1 MDGDLSKAHEWL
13 GYFWPAGRQEQQARA
28 GNLSYNPET
37 GLDLELLNAFDD
49 RGVVPIVHGT
59 IDRLPVT
66 LLECAVLSTSL
77 RAFEQVAVQ
86 QSLRPQML
94 LCGIHL
100 EDAQTGCFEAV
111 DVEIENLTE
120 WSAFTDDIQLT
131 YELDDRAPG
140 ATEEAQTGQP
150 EAGRSGPLRRM
161 RRLFS
166 RPLQQPADRAPA
178 DQVEGEESNRPGWGF
193 KGSRAAPRFATAQGL
208 TAELWRSYSLPKFDE
223 RRHRTE
229 VATSATSHLRWSSA
243 QGRSVH
249 EWADAVRLSQDLLS
263 LATFSPCAVLRHT
276 LIPTSAELVPSSFT
290 RESVQVYA
298 QQLVVGVP
306 TRPAMKAWQ
315 MLFTLDSID
324 FEVLMPQWLKVR
336 QMLQATC
343 NMVLGL
349 KYIPVGYVETKLL
362 TAAGAAEVMQG
373 ALALG
378 NDLPL
383 PVPKEKFRALR
394 SELLAFVPPE
404 YREWLDKKLYNS
416 LSLQEKLTFLV
427 NQLDPEVSEALLPNP
442 ARWAQRTTIARN
454 DLAHRGQ
461 SSRVSSEEMVAS
473 VEVTVAVV
481 ILNLL
486 RELDIPTP
494 RVLMALKNHTALRD
508 APELARKHWPE
519 PDS

>member
-1 MDGDLSKAHEWL
+1 MDGDLSNAHEWL

-166 RPLQQPADRAPA
+166 RPLQLRSGTDRAIFVGDLLHSPLQIPHPEQSPCF
-178 DQVEGEESNRPGWGF
+178 DED
-193 KGSRAAPRFATAQGL
+193 TAQAARVRIAL
-208 TAELWRSYSLPKFDE
+208 LEIIADTNTLMLPAHFP
-223 RRHRTE
+223 
-229 VATSATSHLRWSSA
+229 
-243 QGRSVH
+243 G
-249 EWADAVRLSQDLLS
+249 
-263 LATFSPCAVLRHT
+263 
-276 LIPTSAELVPSSFT
+276 
-290 RESVQVYA
+290 
-298 QQLVVGVP
+298 
-306 TRPAMKAWQ
+306 
-315 MLFTLDSID
+315 
-324 FEVLMPQWLKVR
+324 
-336 QMLQATC
+336 
-343 NMVLGL
+343 
-349 KYIPVGYVETKLL
+349 
-362 TAAGAAEVMQG
+362 AGAAEITRHG
-373 ALALG
+373 ASFA
-378 NDLPL
+378 
-383 PVPKEKFRALR
+383 VKE
-394 SELLAFVPPE
+394 
-404 YREWLDKKLYNS
+404 
-416 LSLQEKLTFLV
+416 
-427 NQLDPEVSEALLPNP
+427 
-442 ARWAQRTTIARN
+442 WA
-454 DLAHRGQ
+454 
-461 SSRVSSEEMVAS
+461 S
-473 VEVTVAVV
+473 
-481 ILNLL
+481 
-486 RELDIPTP
+486 
-494 RVLMALKNHTALRD
+494 
-508 APELARKHWPE
+508 W
-519 PDS
+519 